1 MRNEP
6 GLARRIKYFVAA
18 QPRWLSTVIVFL
30 AAIPVIVIVIDT
42 LHGNHYRQDL
52 ERLLGDGLERFPIIR
67 SHILRRR
74 SSFGI
79 LLV

>member
-18 QPRWLSTVIVFL
+18 QPRWLSMVIVFL

-42 LHGNHYRQDL
+42 PTGTTTAR
-52 ERLLGDGLERFPIIR
+52 IW
-67 SHILRRR
+67 SA
-74 SSFGI
+74 SW
-79 LLV
+79 VTA